1 MNETG
6 DSVAEMTQAHRN
18 ASASECKRIGMQA
31 HRNAGASK
39 YAAGGPPYLPVRME
53 AWDRQR

>member
-18 ASASECKRIGMQA
+18 AGT
-31 HRNAGASK
+31 SK
-39 YAAGGPPYLPVRME
+39 YVAGGPPYPPVRME